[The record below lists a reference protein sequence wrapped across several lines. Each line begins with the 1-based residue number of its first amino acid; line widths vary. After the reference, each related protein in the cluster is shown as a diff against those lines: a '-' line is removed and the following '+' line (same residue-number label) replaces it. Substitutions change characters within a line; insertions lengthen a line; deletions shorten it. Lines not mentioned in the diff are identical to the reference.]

1 MNRKEILEAMEHN
14 AKAMVSMGTEN
25 EDMEMALVGHST
37 LTALAAIQRG
47 DCEELTIALI
57 AFHEIMKVKREEEE
71 RESTRVPEGIESM
84 LNEMGI
90 ATSR

>member
-47 DCEELTIALI
+47 DCAELSITLI
-57 AFHEIMKVKREEEE
+57 AFHELTKAKREGE
-71 RESTRVPEGIESM
+71 RENAEMPEGIESM